1 MYTCTCTGGTR
12 VSREITTAY
21 VCWAPTSIRY
31 AGRKGC
37 TLYTHTR
44 GSYTCCPL
52 TNIIVYVPIRKP
64 QSCPMQEISLRLW
77 LFLIF
82 YSMYTSTSRGRGDP
96 REIVTAYACW
106 APSSIPIN
114 AGAGW
119 RSCTLYPLSTV
130 IMMYTYSIMLCVV
143 LLIYVDRGRR
153 DPREIA
159 TAYAC
164 WAPTSMP
171 INAGAGWRSCTLYP
185 LSTIIMYGIML
196 CVVLPTYVDLWF
208 EPLHVPWVTTHRGR
222 CR

>member
-44 GSYTCCPL
+44 GSFTCCPL
-52 TNIIVYVPIRKP
+52 TSIMVCVPIRKP
-64 QSCPMQEISLRLW
+64 QSCPMQEITLRLW

-82 YSMYTSTSRGRGDP
+82 YSMYTCTSRGRGDP
-96 REIVTAYACW
+96 REIATAYACW

-119 RSCTLYPLSTV
+119 RSCTLYPLTTV
-130 IMMYTYSIMLCVV
+130 IMVYTYSIMLCVV
-143 LLIYVDRGRR
+143 LLTY
-153 DPREIA
+153 IA
-159 TAYAC
+159 
-164 WAPTSMP
+164 SH
-171 INAGAGWRSCTLYP
+171 
-185 LSTIIMYGIML
+185 
-196 CVVLPTYVDLWF
+196 VDLWF
-208 EPLHVPWVTTHRGR
+208 GPLHVPWVTTHRGR
-222 CR
+222 CRQILTPRDSILQQVMSTLAK